1 MKKYVE
7 EHKDEIKEYMKKYRV
22 EYDKTYYQ
30 ANKERYLAKKTC
42 DVCGK
47 LYINT
52 TNHNKTRFHNN
63 AIKK

>member
-7 EHKDEIKEYMKKYRV
+7 DHKDEMKEYMKNYNA
-22 EYDKTYYQ
+22 EYKKAYYQ

-47 LYINT
+47 LYINK
-52 TNHNKTRFHNN
+52 TNHNKTKFHNN
-63 AIKK
+63 AEKK